1 MGGPQLPGNG
11 VTVVARRRTVLFVA
25 AMLMS
30 QLLVTA
36 APASAA
42 EVSVERLAG
51 ENRFATAAAV
61 SRSQY
66 PDGAPVAF
74 IATGATFADALSIS
88 APAAGLGP
96 VLLVE
101 RDRLPSETAAELRR
115 LGPIGILVIGG
126 PAAVSEATMID
137 VARYSGR
144 ETSRIAGPD
153 RYATSAAIS
162 REAFDAGA
170 SVAFVTT
177 GDAFQDALSATPSA
191 AAFGGP
197 LLLTTSEVLP
207 STVDRELQR
216 LEPDRIVVV
225 GSTADV
231 GDAVVERL
239 RKLAPDVLRIGDP
252 DDATTSAAVS
262 RSTFTGSTTAFLATS
277 AAFPDGLTG
286 GAYAGAVP
294 APLMLVGR
302 DEVPDAVKCEL
313 VRLGVE
319 AVVVLGGRE
328 AVSDR
333 VVAELRAGYEGEDIP
348 GCRS

>member
-1 MGGPQLPGNG
+1 M
-11 VTVVARRRTVLFVA
+11 VVV
-25 AMLMS
+25 AMLMGQS
-30 QLLVTA
+30 VLAA

-42 EVSVERLAG
+42 PLAVERLAG
-51 ENRFATAAAV
+51 ENRFSTAAAV

-66 PDGAPVAF
+66 PDGAPLAF
-74 IATGATFADALSIS
+74 IATGANFADALSIS

-115 LGPIGILVIGG
+115 LGPIGIVVVGG
-126 PAAVSEATMID
+126 TAAVSDATMIE

-144 ETSRIAGPD
+144 ETRRIAGPD

-170 SVAFVTT
+170 TVAFVTT

-191 AAFGGP
+191 AAFQGP
-197 LLLTTSEVLP
+197 LLLTTREVLP
-207 STVDRELQR
+207 ASVEGELRR

-225 GSTADV
+225 GSSADV
-231 GDAVVERL
+231 DDAVVDRL
-239 RKLAPDVLRIGDP
+239 RGLAPDVIRIGHP

-262 RSTFTGSTTAFLATS
+262 RGTFTTSTTAFLATS
-277 AAFPDGLTG
+277 ADFPDGLTG
-286 GAYAGAVP
+286 GAYAGALP
-294 APLMLVGR
+294 APLMLVSR
-302 DEVPDAVKCEL
+302 NAVSDAVKCEL
-313 VRLGVE
+313 VRLEVDF
-319 AVVVLGGRE
+319 VVVLGGPQ

-333 VVAELRAGYEGEDIP
+333 VVAELREGYEAADIP
-348 GCRS
+348 GCSP

>member
-1 MGGPQLPGNG
+1 MSVAVMVVSQLF
-11 VTVVARRRTVLFVA
+11 VTVV
-25 AMLMS
+25 
-30 QLLVTA
+30 
-36 APASAA
+36 PASAA
-42 EVSVERLAG
+42 GISVERLAG

-74 IATGATFADALSIS
+74 IATGANFADALSIS
-88 APAAGLGP
+88 APAAGFGP

-101 RDRLPSETAAELRR
+101 RDRLPSETASELRR
-115 LGPIGILVIGG
+115 LGPIAILVVGG

-144 ETSRIAGPD
+144 ETRRIAGPD

-162 REAFDAGA
+162 REAFQDGA
-170 SVAFVTT
+170 PVAFVTT

-191 AAFGGP
+191 AAFDGP
-197 LLLTTSEVLP
+197 LLLTTADVLP
-207 STVDRELQR
+207 ASVEGELRR
-216 LEPDRIVVV
+216 LGPDRIVVV
-225 GSTADV
+225 GSEADV
-231 GDAVVERL
+231 SDAVVERL
-239 RKLAPDVLRIGDP
+239 GTLAPDVLRIGGP

-262 RSTFTGSTTAFLATS
+262 RSTFTTSVTAFLATS
-277 AAFPDGLTG
+277 ASFPDGLTG
-286 GAYAGAVP
+286 AAYAGALP

-302 DEVPDAVKCEL
+302 DVVPDAVKCEL

-319 AVVVLGGRE
+319 NVVVLGGRQ

-333 VVAELRAGYEGEDIP
+333 VVAEVRDGYEGADIP
-348 GCRS
+348 GCPS